1 MKQIDHNIETQY
13 NVVRDQMKNIN
24 TKRDVLKRMRDNIKK
39 LANNMIPKQ
48 RIDIETDFFGISI
61 GLVDFGDGVSL
72 VKKPVFQPK
81 YEI

>member
-1 MKQIDHNIETQY
+1 MSGVI
-13 NVVRDQMKNIN
+13 
-24 TKRDVLKRMRDNIKK
+24 LG
-39 LANNMIPKQ
+39 
-48 RIDIETDFFGISI
+48 IDIETDFFGISI